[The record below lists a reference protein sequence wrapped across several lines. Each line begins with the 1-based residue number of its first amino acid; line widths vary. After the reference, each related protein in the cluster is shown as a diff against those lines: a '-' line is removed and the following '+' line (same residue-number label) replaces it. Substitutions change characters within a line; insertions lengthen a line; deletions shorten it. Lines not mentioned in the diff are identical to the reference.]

1 MKGINKELFMKK
13 NGVKIFGYGL
23 LSLIFLS
30 FIYLIIISEG
40 TMSVKWSEFTQTDIK
55 ILYVFAFIYILSFV
69 IYLFY
74 DPSKKIEK
82 RDLKKLSMKKPISID
97 EYKKLLT
104 NSNKD
109 LIFRTS
115 IIGTHNQRHYISD
128 KEGTV
133 YYKIFLTNY
142 RPDVF
147 TIYDPFNNELGQIK
161 TSLFDAFNIKD
172 TLIIDNKE
180 VFKFEKGVK
189 DLKATYK
196 VNGLNWTITENIDNN
211 EFTIKSSNSNIG
223 SVKKVDFADYD
234 IVADNNNKILELS
247 CLTLCFLLSDEHY
260 RRIKE

>member
-23 LSLIFLS
+23 LSLIFLA

-40 TMSVKWSEFTQTDIK
+40 TMSVKWSEFTKTDIK
-55 ILYVFAFIYILSFV
+55 ILYVFAFIYILSFA

-74 DPSKKIEK
+74 DPSENIEK
-82 RDLKKLSMKKPISID
+82 RDLKKLGMKKPVSID

-115 IIGTHNQRHYISD
+115 IIGSHNQRHYISD
-128 KEGTV
+128 KKGNV
-133 YYKIFLTNY
+133 LYKILLTNY

-147 TIYDPFNNELGQIK
+147 TIFDPFNNELGQLK
-161 TSLFDAFNIKD
+161 TSIFDAFSIKN
-172 TLIIDNKE
+172 TLIIKNEE

-189 DLKATYK
+189 ELKATYK
-196 VNGLNWTITENIDNN
+196 LDNLNWKIDENIDNN
-211 EFTIKSSNSNIG
+211 EFIIKSNDSSIG
-223 SVKKVDFADYD
+223 RVKKIDFADYD
-234 IVADNNNKILELS
+234 IVVDDNKKILELS
-247 CLTLCFLLSDEHY
+247 CLALCILLSDEHY